1 MVPLNQLL
9 LDPSLAFLATLHGPA
24 AFGFLFLLLFLCG
37 IGLPI
42 AQDLL
47 VLAAVALGLQ
57 TLPLVVVAWL
67 GIVAGDAVTFYW
79 GHHYGAKW
87 IRDPRAAHFLPAE
100 RLRRFEEVAG
110 RFALPLCFLTRFL
123 PGLRST
129 LFFVGGTLRMTYRS
143 FFVGNGIAALL
154 HVAVLTYGAHALGWR
169 WQQVQAPLDN
179 ADNLL
184 TAGLVLLLVMLWLR
198 ARRAASNR

>member
-1 MVPLNQLL
+1 MVPLNNLL
-9 LDPSLAFLATLHGPA
+9 LDLSLSWLSSLNGLSAYGC
-24 AFGFLFLLLFLCG
+24 LFLLLFLCG
-37 IGLPI
+37 IGAPI

-47 VLAAVALGLQ
+47 VLAAAALGLQ
-57 TLPLVVVAWL
+57 ALPLIAVAWL
-67 GIVAGDAVTFYW
+67 GIVAGDALTFYW

-87 IRDPRAAHFLPAE
+87 VRDPRAAHFFPAE
-100 RLRRFEEVAG
+100 RLRKSEEIAR

-129 LFFVGGTLRMTYRS
+129 LFFVGGTLRISYRS
-143 FFVGNGIAALL
+143 FFLGNGIAALL
-154 HVAVLTYGAHALGWR
+154 HVGVLVYGVHALGWR

-184 TAGLVLLLVMLWLR
+184 TAGLVLLFVMLWLR
-198 ARRAASNR
+198 SRRRV